1 MKRFTPITQF
11 VFTIALFLALTFTVQ
26 AQIDTID
33 TERSSVTFSLSGQ
46 NTNSIVALTA
56 GKTLKSINGHGAIY
70 LARQTADGEV
80 TSEIVNAEVQGQW
93 KFIEVIVSVERDIHR
108 GIEREFQTAYR
119 ATPGTLQIGN
129 ARLTGGLGNYTAT
142 TTVEVAGG
150 KATQSAELSYG
161 WSGYLALDWWKT
173 TTTVT
178 VEPELDFKVVQT
190 DIESTIRHAVDRNF
204 EVGITAK
211 GYFNSDP
218 PTADRFH
225 TQYLIFATWK
235 R

>member
-11 VFTIALFLALTFTVQ
+11 VFTIAVLLALTFTAQ

-108 GIEREFQTAYR
+108 GIKENSKPHIVPHPAHCRSG
-119 ATPGTLQIGN
+119 TP
-129 ARLTGGLGNYTAT
+129 
-142 TTVEVAGG
+142 
-150 KATQSAELSYG
+150 
-161 WSGYLALDWWKT
+161 D
-173 TTTVT
+173 
-178 VEPELDFKVVQT
+178 
-190 DIESTIRHAVDRNF
+190 
-204 EVGITAK
+204 
-211 GYFNSDP
+211 
-218 PTADRFH
+218 
-225 TQYLIFATWK
+225 
-235 R
+235 